1 MAKKATAPKLM
12 TIRDAEQKTGMS
24 RQTLTNWLDSGL
36 LPGMRTSRSI
46 WISTEA
52 IEKLSQSTVHTGNIQ
67 QEVEKL
73 NEQVKAQKAELEKK
87 TADLDVRIKEMNGVL
102 EDCSAPTVKRDLVD
116 RMLKIFGERLTM
128 REKFITEQFMKGKDV
143 QEISS
148 AMGLSETRLW
158 QVFNHGMRRLEES
171 TSILAENERLKK
183 ENERLASEHAIM
195 KDAYVNVRNK
205 NAELDATLQTYRI
218 LHENIEPYKGE
229 PLTEEEKHLVA
240 ILRTKLEDFHL
251 SARTMSGMKRANIET
266 VGDLISRNKSDLLQ
280 IKDFGKKSL
289 TELDDLVDSLDLS
302 FGTDVQKYLLREADS
317 FTIV

>member
-46 WISTEA
+46 WVSSEA
-52 IEKLSQSTVHTGNIQ
+52 IERLSKTSIGS
-67 QEVEKL
+67 L
-73 NEQVKAQKAELEKK
+73 NEEVDRLTDELTRKKAQLEENV
-87 TADLDVRIKEMNGVL
+87 ASIDERIKDINGAL
-102 EDCSAPTVKRDLVD
+102 EDCANKTAKENVVD
-116 RMLKIFGERLTM
+116 CMLKVFGEKLTC
-128 REKFITEQFMKGKDV
+128 REKFIMEHLMKGESVQDV
-143 QEISS
+143 SFTL
-148 AMGLSETRLW
+148 GLTEKRLW

-171 TSILAENERLKK
+171 TSIIAENERLKK
-183 ENERLASEHAIM
+183 ENERLSNEHAIM

-205 NAELDATLQTYRI
+205 NSELDTTLQTYRI
-218 LHENIEPYKGE
+218 LHENIEPYNGE

-240 ILRTKLEDFHL
+240 ILRTKLEDCHL

-266 VGDLISRNKSDLLQ
+266 VGDLISRNKIDLLK

-317 FTIV
+317 FTII

>member
-46 WISTEA
+46 WVSSEA
-52 IEKLSQSTVHTGNIQ
+52 IERLSKTSIGS
-67 QEVEKL
+67 L
-73 NEQVKAQKAELEKK
+73 NEEVDRLTDELTRKKAQ
-87 TADLDVRIKEMNGVL
+87 LDENVASIDERIKDINGAL
-102 EDCSAPTVKRDLVD
+102 EDCANKTAKENVVD
-116 RMLKIFGERLTM
+116 CMLKVFGEKLTC
-128 REKFITEQFMKGKDV
+128 REKFIMEHLMKGESVQDV
-143 QEISS
+143 SFTL
-148 AMGLSETRLW
+148 GLTEKRLW

-171 TSILAENERLKK
+171 TSIIAENERLNK
-183 ENERLASEHAIM
+183 ENERLANEHAIM

-205 NAELDATLQTYRI
+205 NAELDTTLQTYRI
-218 LHENIEPYKGE
+218 LHENIEPYNGE
-229 PLTEEEKHLVA
+229 PLTEEEKHLIA
-240 ILRTKLEDFHL
+240 ILRTKLEDCHL

-289 TELDDLVDSLDLS
+289 TELDDLVDSLNLS

-317 FTIV
+317 FTII

>member
-1 MAKKATAPKLM
+1 MTKKATAPKLM
-12 TIRDAEQKTGMS
+12 TIRTAEQKTGMS

-52 IEKLSQSTVHTGNIQ
+52 VERLSKTSIGS
-67 QEVEKL
+67 L
-73 NEQVKAQKAELEKK
+73 NEEVDRLTDELTRKKAQLEENV
-87 TADLDVRIKEMNGVL
+87 ASIDERIKDINGAL
-102 EDCSAPTVKRDLVD
+102 EDCANKTAKENVVD
-116 RMLKIFGERLTM
+116 CMLKVFGEKLTC
-128 REKFITEQFMKGKDV
+128 REKFIMEHLMKGESVQDV
-143 QEISS
+143 SFTL
-148 AMGLSETRLW
+148 GLTEKRLW
-158 QVFNHGMRRLEES
+158 QVFNHGMRRLDES
-171 TSILAENERLKK
+171 TSILAENERMKK

-218 LHENIEPYKGE
+218 LHENIEPYNGE
-229 PLTEEEKHLVA
+229 PFTEEEKHLVA

-317 FTIV
+317 FTII

>member
-46 WISTEA
+46 WVSSEA
-52 IEKLSQSTVHTGNIQ
+52 IDKLAHSTVNIGNIQ
-67 QEVEKL
+67 KEVEKL
-73 NEQVKAQKAELEKK
+73 NEQVKAQKAELVKK
-87 TADLDVRIKEMNGVL
+87 TADLDVRIKEITGVL
-102 EDCSAPTVKRDLVD
+102 EDCNVPAAKRDIVD
-116 RMLKIFGERLTM
+116 CMLKVFGERLTI

-158 QVFNHGMRRLEES
+158 QIFNHGMRRLEES
-171 TSILAENERLKK
+171 TSIIAENERLKK
-183 ENERLASEHAIM
+183 ENERLTSEHAIM

-218 LHENIEPYKGE
+218 LHENIEPY
-229 PLTEEEKHLVA
+229 
-240 ILRTKLEDFHL
+240 
-251 SARTMSGMKRANIET
+251 N
-266 VGDLISRNKSDLLQ
+266 GD
-280 IKDFGKKSL
+280 
-289 TELDDLVDSLDLS
+289 
-302 FGTDVQKYLLREADS
+302 
-317 FTIV
+317 

>member
-1 MAKKATAPKLM
+1 MTKKATAPKLM
-12 TIRDAEQKTGMS
+12 TIREAEQKTGMS

-46 WISTEA
+46 WVSSEA
-52 IEKLSQSTVHTGNIQ
+52 IDKLAHSTVNIGNIQ
-67 QEVEKL
+67 KEVEKL
-73 NEQVKAQKAELEKK
+73 NEQVKVQKAELVKK

-102 EDCSAPTVKRDLVD
+102 EDCSTHTVKRDLVD

-158 QVFNHGMRRLEES
+158 QIFNHGMRRLEES
-171 TSILAENERLKK
+171 TSIIAENERLKK
-183 ENERLASEHAIM
+183 ENERLTSEHAIM

>member
-1 MAKKATAPKLM
+1 MTKKATAPKLM

-52 IEKLSQSTVHTGNIQ
+52 VERLSKTSIGS
-67 QEVEKL
+67 L
-73 NEQVKAQKAELEKK
+73 NEEVDRLTDELTRKKAQLEENVASIDKC
-87 TADLDVRIKEMNGVL
+87 IKDINGAL
-102 EDCSAPTVKRDLVD
+102 EDCANKTAKENVVD
-116 RMLKIFGERLTM
+116 CMLKVFGEKLTC
-128 REKFITEQFMKGKDV
+128 REKFIMEHLMKGESIQDV
-143 QEISS
+143 SFTL
-148 AMGLSETRLW
+148 GLTEKRLW
-158 QVFNHGMRRLEES
+158 QVFNYGMRKLDES
-171 TSILAENERLKK
+171 TSILAENERLRK
-183 ENERLASEHAIM
+183 ENERLSNEHAIM

-302 FGTDVQKYLLREADS
+302 FGSDVQKYLLREADS
-317 FTIV
+317 FTII

>member
-1 MAKKATAPKLM
+1 
-12 TIRDAEQKTGMS
+12 
-24 RQTLTNWLDSGL
+24 
-36 LPGMRTSRSI
+36 
-46 WISTEA
+46 
-52 IEKLSQSTVHTGNIQ
+52 
-67 QEVEKL
+67 
-73 NEQVKAQKAELEKK
+73 
-87 TADLDVRIKEMNGVL
+87 
-102 EDCSAPTVKRDLVD
+102 
-116 RMLKIFGERLTM
+116 MLKIFGERLTI

-148 AMGLSETRLW
+148 AMGLSEKRLW
-158 QVFNHGMRRLEES
+158 QIFNYGMRRLEDS
-171 TSILAENERLKK
+171 VSILAENERLKK

>member
-1 MAKKATAPKLM
+1 MRKL
-12 TIRDAEQKTGMS
+12 D
-24 RQTLTNWLDSGL
+24 
-36 LPGMRTSRSI
+36 
-46 WISTEA
+46 
-52 IEKLSQSTVHTGNIQ
+52 
-67 QEVEKL
+67 
-73 NEQVKAQKAELEKK
+73 
-87 TADLDVRIKEMNGVL
+87 
-102 EDCSAPTVKRDLVD
+102 
-116 RMLKIFGERLTM
+116 
-128 REKFITEQFMKGKDV
+128 
-143 QEISS
+143 
-148 AMGLSETRLW
+148 
-158 QVFNHGMRRLEES
+158 ES

-218 LHENIEPYKGE
+218 LHENIELYKGE

-266 VGDLISRNKSDLLQ
+266 IGDLISRNKSDLLQ

-317 FTIV
+317 FTII

>member
-12 TIRDAEQKTGMS
+12 TIHDAEQKTGMS

-46 WISTEA
+46 WVSSEA
-52 IEKLSQSTVHTGNIQ
+52 IDKLAHSTVNIGNIQ
-67 QEVEKL
+67 KEVEKL
-73 NEQVKAQKAELEKK
+73 NEQVKVQKAELVKK

-102 EDCSAPTVKRDLVD
+102 EDCSTHTVKRDLVD

-158 QVFNHGMRRLEES
+158 QIFNHGMRRLEES
-171 TSILAENERLKK
+171 TSIIAENERLKK
-183 ENERLASEHAIM
+183 ENERLTSEHAIM